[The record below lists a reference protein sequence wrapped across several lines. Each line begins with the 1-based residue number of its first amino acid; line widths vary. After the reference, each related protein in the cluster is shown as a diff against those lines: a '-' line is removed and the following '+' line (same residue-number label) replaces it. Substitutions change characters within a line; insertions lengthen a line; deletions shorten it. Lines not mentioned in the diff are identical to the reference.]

1 MLDQKSINARSYQC
15 GQEGR
20 NLLVCLALKASVI
33 GRLEMTLLI
42 KTATVALIATTVTV
56 SCFAGHADAAPL
68 SSPLA
73 LRDAI
78 APTLQTVGWRGRGFR
93 GGWGGGWRGGWGG
106 RYGGWGGVGVG
117 IAAGALIGGALASGP
132 YYGYNYGYYA
142 PSYYG
147 SYAPAY
153 YDDEYAPAYYGGYA
167 PAYYGGY
174 SYAPYYRSYRY
185 APRFYGGYGLGYRHV
200 FLRHRAW

>member
-1 MLDQKSINARSYQC
+1 MQSAGRLYFARSS
-15 GQEGR
+15 G
-20 NLLVCLALKASVI
+20 LALKASLK
-33 GRLEMTLLI
+33 GRLAMTLI
-42 KTATVALIATTVTV
+42 TKTATAALIATTV
-56 SCFAGHADAAPL
+56 SCFAGGAGAGPL
-68 SSPLA
+68 SAPLA
-73 LRDAI
+73 LRDAM
-78 APTLQTVGWRGRGFR
+78 TSELQTVQWRGGGWH

-106 RYGGWGGVGVG
+106 WGVG

-147 SYAPAY
+147 SYSPAY
-153 YDDEYAPAYYGGYA
+153 YDDYA

-185 APRFYGGYGLGYRHV
+185 APRFYGGYWPGYRHA
-200 FLRHRAW
+200 FLRHRYW